1 MTFFIFRRFMD
12 ILGFWYEQWPAWYSP
27 FPIRIIWKWELLSYL
42 NSNNSSLDMCPMAQV
57 MLWTSHGS
65 EHVVVRGRLL
75 WWRWWWRVTTPLLWL
90 PRFPSI
96 PSRRLD
102 AGFAA
107 IRHWIH
113 LTLLCNIAKGKI
125 ISTLKG
131 ETCSVNRPL
140 KNFGRKA
147 PRILSVVCR

>member
-1 MTFFIFRRFMD
+1 
-12 ILGFWYEQWPAWYSP
+12 
-27 FPIRIIWKWELLSYL
+27 
-42 NSNNSSLDMCPMAQV
+42 MCPMAQV
-57 MLWTSHGS
+57 MLWTSHSS

-131 ETCSVNRPL
+131 ETWSLNRPPQGA
-140 KNFGRKA
+140 KNLECGIPVITYVWRQMTFYILVAFLFGQFC
-147 PRILSVVCR
+147 VEN